1 MRPTLLSARALRRL
15 RNRIRSFRTEW
26 TGWSGSC
33 TPSDWPG
40 NNTSWPL
47 SHRRPMS
54 AAVLNGAWIA
64 TVTAKPCRMPG
75 LSWWS
80 RSGTDVPS
88 SSAPRSRDSA
98 RETSWATASCPG
110 PSTARTPPPPE
121 ISPSAR
127 SRGGASFA
135 PRGAIFASTRGVIA
149 SKKEMEM
156 NGRRLHAASAVLA
169 GSFMLG
175 GCVSTGEYEKLEAEK
190 NQEIAAL
197 QKQRGGLQE
206 QVQGLQSQK
215 TSLEQQ
221 QAELR
226 RQIDALEQQKAQLLV
241 ATQQNTSQYD
251 ALVRNLTEEVKK
263 GQLQVRQYKDMLT
276 VDVAEQ
282 LFFDSGRA
290 SLKDTGK
297 DVLKKVGEALKG
309 YEDKVIRVVGHT
321 DNVPISKAAQKVF
334 PSNWELSV
342 ARATNVVHYLQEV
355 GIPPERMIASG
366 RAEYQ
371 PVAENDTPEG
381 RKKNRR
387 IEITLIDKNL
397 VQEAGPGR
405 K

>member
-1 MRPTLLSARALRRL
+1 
-15 RNRIRSFRTEW
+15 
-26 TGWSGSC
+26 
-33 TPSDWPG
+33 
-40 NNTSWPL
+40 
-47 SHRRPMS
+47 
-54 AAVLNGAWIA
+54 
-64 TVTAKPCRMPG
+64 
-75 LSWWS
+75 
-80 RSGTDVPS
+80 
-88 SSAPRSRDSA
+88 
-98 RETSWATASCPG
+98 
-110 PSTARTPPPPE
+110 
-121 ISPSAR
+121 
-127 SRGGASFA
+127 
-135 PRGAIFASTRGVIA
+135 
-149 SKKEMEM
+149 MEM
-156 NGRRLHAASAVLA
+156 NGRRLHAASAVFVA
-169 GSFMLG
+169 AFTAS
-175 GCVSTGEYEKLEAEK
+175 GCVSQGTYDKLEADK
-190 NQEIAAL
+190 NQEITAL

-221 QAELR
+221 QADLR
-226 RQIDALEQQKAQLLV
+226 RQIDALEQQKAQLLT
-241 ATQQNTSQYD
+241 ASQQNTSQYD

-290 SLKDTGK
+290 NLKDTGK
-297 DVLKKVGEALKG
+297 AVLKKVGEALKG

-342 ARATNVVHYLQEV
+342 ARATNVVHFLQEV